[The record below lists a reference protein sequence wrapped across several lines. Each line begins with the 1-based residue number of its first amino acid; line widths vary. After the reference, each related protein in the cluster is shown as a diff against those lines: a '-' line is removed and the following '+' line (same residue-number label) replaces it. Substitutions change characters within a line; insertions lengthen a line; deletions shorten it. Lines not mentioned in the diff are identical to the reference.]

1 MTEYHRAFLGFGSN
15 LGDRVGYLRDGVA
28 AVPDLVGVSDVY
40 ETAPVGGP
48 EQGPY
53 LNLVVELSTRLGARA
68 LLGVCQSLESAAKRV
83 REVRWGARTLDV
95 DVLWVDGETLAEP
108 DLVVPHPRMFERSF
122 VLIPLHELAA
132 DLLPEGF
139 DVDSASRRD
148 QVARRGCLDE
158 LASESGSC

>member
-1 MTEYHRAFLGFGSN
+1 MTERHRAFLGFGSN
-15 LGDRVGYLRDGVA
+15 LGDRVSYLRDGVA
-28 AVPDLVGVSDVY
+28 AVPDLVAVSDVY

-48 EQGPY
+48 EQGRY

-68 LLGVCQSLESAAKRV
+68 LLGVCQSLESAAQRV

-122 VLIPLHELAA
+122 VLIPLHDLAA

-139 DVDSASRRD
+139 NVHSASRRD
-148 QVARRGCLDE
+148 QVVRRGRLDE
-158 LASESGSC
+158 LVSASDPC

>member
-1 MTEYHRAFLGFGSN
+1 MTEPHRAFLGFGSN

-28 AVPDLVGVSDVY
+28 AIPDLVAASDVY

-53 LNLVVELSTRLGARA
+53 LNLVVQLSTRLGARE
-68 LLGVCQSLESAAKRV
+68 LLGVCQGLERAAARV

-95 DVLWVDGETLAEP
+95 DVLWVDGEKLCDP

-122 VLIPLHELAA
+122 VLVPLADLAA
-132 DLLPEGF
+132 ELLPKGF
-139 DVDSASRRD
+139 DVESACRRD
-148 QVARRGCLDE
+148 HVVRRGRLDE
-158 LASESGSC
+158 LALTSYS

>member
-1 MTEYHRAFLGFGSN
+1 MTERHRAFLGFGSN
-15 LGDRVGYLRDGVA
+15 LGDRVSYLRDGVA

-48 EQGPY
+48 EQGRY

-68 LLGVCQSLESAAKRV
+68 LLGVCQSLESAAQRV

-122 VLIPLHELAA
+122 VLIPLHDLAA

-148 QVARRGCLDE
+148 QVVRRGRLDE
-158 LASESGSC
+158 LVSVSDPC